1 MKNVLII
8 APHADD
14 EVLGVG
20 GTIQKHIKSGDNVT
34 TLILC
39 DRRNMEHQRDQAT
52 HASKILGY
60 RDVYWGNL
68 VDETLDNMLKLVI
81 DEIESVYLR
90 VKPNV
95 IYTCYESDINT
106 DHQVVFRAST
116 VACRILQPTS
126 PATILSY
133 EVPSST
139 TQSRLK
145 YFEPNWYS
153 KLDRAQVDTKVKA
166 LNQYSDE
173 LRTYPN
179 PRCSEGLTS
188 YAKFRGM
195 ECNCEYAEAFKLI
208 YNLT

>member
-1 MKNVLII
+1 MKHVLII

-20 GTIQKHIKSGDNVT
+20 GTIQKHIKSGDKVT

-39 DRRNMEHQRDQAT
+39 DRHNMDHQRDQAVR
-52 HASKILGY
+52 ASKILGY
-60 RDVYWGNL
+60 RELYWGNL
-68 VDETLDNMLKLVI
+68 ADETLDNMLKPVI
-81 DEIESVYLR
+81 NEIESVYLR
-90 VKPNV
+90 VKPNI

-116 VACRILQPTS
+116 VACRVLQPHS
-126 PATILSY
+126 PTRILSY

-153 KLDRAQVDTKVKA
+153 GLDKAQVDTKIRA
-166 LNQYSDE
+166 LYQYDDE

-179 PRCSEGLTS
+179 PRCSEGLTA

-195 ECNCEYAEAFKLI
+195 ECNYEYAEAFKLI
-208 YNLT
+208 YNLA